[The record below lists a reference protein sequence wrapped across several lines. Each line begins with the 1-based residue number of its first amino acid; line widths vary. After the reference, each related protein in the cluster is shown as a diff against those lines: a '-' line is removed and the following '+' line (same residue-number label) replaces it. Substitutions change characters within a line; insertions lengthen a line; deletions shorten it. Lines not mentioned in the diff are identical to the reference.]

1 MPKSNLI
8 RSIEFGAALA
18 RLLKRAIKN
27 MSRAELQ
34 ESSISRLSSHYS
46 KHPLIIIRE
55 LENLW
60 GKGEQAKYK
69 KNIRARE
76 DYMKKE
82 NTSTPINPKNVHALA

>member
-1 MPKSNLI
+1 
-8 RSIEFGAALA
+8 
-18 RLLKRAIKN
+18 

-34 ESSISRLSSHYS
+34 ESSISRLSSNYS
-46 KHPLIIIRE
+46 KHPLIIMRDGP

-60 GKGEQAKYK
+60 REGEQAKYK

-76 DYMKKE
+76 NYMKKKKK

>member
-1 MPKSNLI
+1 
-8 RSIEFGAALA
+8 
-18 RLLKRAIKN
+18 

-46 KHPLIIIRE
+46 KHLLIIIRDGP

>member
-1 MPKSNLI
+1 
-8 RSIEFGAALA
+8 
-18 RLLKRAIKN
+18 

-46 KHPLIIIRE
+46 KHPIIIIRDGP

-76 DYMKKE
+76 NYMKKKK
-82 NTSTPINPKNVHALA
+82 IQARQLILKMFMLWPKKN